1 MDHEMNA
8 RTDGA
13 DSVNDPRSG
22 NEIMAEA
29 FEAFD
34 KWRSEHDPE
43 GDMDVIEAAKI
54 YAFWCDSPNREW
66 QCAGCQA
73 YNNPDNIFCWH
84 CNLPMTG

>member
-1 MDHEMNA
+1 MNA

-34 KWRSEHDPE
+34 KWRSEHDPD
-43 GDMDVIEAAKI
+43 GDLDVIEAAKI
-54 YAFWCDSPNREW
+54 YAFGVTAQIANGSAQVVRPTTIQTISSVGIVICR
-66 QCAGCQA
+66 
-73 YNNPDNIFCWH
+73 
-84 CNLPMTG
+84 